1 MSRNRFQSWLLR
13 TRIKCDILFD
23 PEKLADDTEFV
34 EPKESVNA
42 RFKNLPREQKDA
54 LRAHFG
60 RSAPLL
66 PFRIYELT
74 RDAEDEGRRKF
85 RIRYDYDR
93 PEQRL
98 EMKRLALAGFD
109 LTRLEKTYFT
119 FPQLREFRRAQE
131 KGVDIE
137 PLLDNR
143 FNRFQLMVLSKA
155 LADGYDVSEFCHPS
169 WSANA
174 MANLF
179 VEQVEDRMLQ
189 DTYMKNANRHVELF
203 EASQEHQTSR
213 NELPFTD
220 RLRDAQDRSSMSLAQ
235 NEGKVLHFPTHSQS
249 SLQR

>member
-42 RFKNLPREQKDA
+42 RFKKLPKEQKEA
-54 LRAHFG
+54 LRAHFSG
-60 RSAPLL
+60 SAPFL

-74 RDAEDEGRRKF
+74 RDAEDDERRKF
-85 RIRYDYDR
+85 RVRYDYDR

-109 LTRLEKTYFT
+109 LTQLADTYFT
-119 FPQLREFRRAQE
+119 YPQLREFRRAHE

-143 FNRFQLMVLSKA
+143 LNRFQLMVLSKA
-155 LADGYDVSEFCHPS
+155 LEEGYDISEFCHPS

-189 DTYMKNANRHVELF
+189 DTYMKNANRHAELF
-203 EASQEHQTSR
+203 ETAQEHQVAR
-213 NELPFTD
+213 NEQSFTD
-220 RLRDAQDRSSMSLAQ
+220 RLQDALDRSKQGLTQ
-235 NEGKVLHFPTHSQS
+235 NEGKVLHFPTHSQLGS
-249 SLQR
+249 QR